1 MDDIAARELVGQV
14 EGLLEQLEALPD
26 RVAREQAN
34 DTVAALLDLYGAALE
49 RIVEEV
55 AAVDADGRVA
65 ATLGEDELVSHVLL
79 LHGLH
84 PSPLEKRVQEALDGV
99 RPYLASHGGNV
110 ELRGV
115 EDGVVKL
122 ALEGSCSGC
131 PSSTVTLKLAIE
143 DAIHKAAP
151 DVVEIVA
158 EGIAPETSVPGRNGN
173 GNGQLIQLEP
183 PQPAASGPGPSE
195 PASGPEWAMAGGMP
209 ELQGDRPLLK
219 NVSGEA
225 VLFLRLA
232 GTIYA
237 YRPDCPGCGESLRR
251 GALEATALACADCG
265 NRYDVLRGGRCL
277 DEPQLHLE
285 PLPLLVDESGL
296 VKVALGAAA

>member
-1 MDDIAARELVGQV
+1 MDDVAARELVGQV

-34 DTVAALLDLYGAALE
+34 ETVAALLDLYGAALE

-55 AAVDADGRVA
+55 SAVDSEGRVA
-65 ATLGEDELVSHVLL
+65 AALGEDELVSHVLL

-84 PSPLEKRVQEALDGV
+84 PLPLEARVQEALDGV

-110 ELRGV
+110 ELKGV
-115 EDGVVKL
+115 EEGVVRL
-122 ALEGSCSGC
+122 AMEGSCSGC

-143 DAIHKAAP
+143 DAIHKTAP

-158 EGIAPETSVPGRNGN
+158 EGVAAEAPVPG

-183 PQPAASGPGPSE
+183 PPPAAGEPAPGPG
-195 PASGPEWAMAGGMP
+195 WAMAGGMP

-219 NVSGEA
+219 DVAGESI
-225 VLFLRLA
+225 LFLRLA

-237 YRPDCPGCGESLRR
+237 YRPDCPGCGEPLQR
-251 GALEATALACADCG
+251 GALEATALACAGCG
-265 NRYDVLRGGRCL
+265 NRYDVLRAGRCL

-296 VKVALGAAA
+296 VKVALGVAA

>member
-1 MDDIAARELVGQV
+1 MDDVAARELVGQV
-14 EGLLEQLEALPD
+14 EGMLERLEALPD

-34 DTVAALLDLYGAALE
+34 DTVAALLDLYGEALE
-49 RIVEEV
+49 RIVDAFSPLDRDGSV
-55 AAVDADGRVA
+55 AAAVS
-65 ATLGEDELVSHVLL
+65 EDELVSHVLL

-84 PSPLEKRVQEALDGV
+84 PLPLQARVQEALDGV

-110 ELRGV
+110 ELKGV
-115 EDGVVKL
+115 EDGIVRL

-143 DAIHKAAP
+143 DAIQKAAP

-158 EGIAPETSVPGRNGN
+158 EGVAEETPRPGGSGN

-183 PQPAASGPGPSE
+183 PRPAGSE
-195 PASGPEWAMAGGMP
+195 PAPGPEWAMAGGMP

-219 NVSGEA
+219 DVAGESI
-225 VLFLRLA
+225 LFLRLA
-232 GTIYA
+232 GTVYA
-237 YRPDCPGCGESLRR
+237 YRPECPGCGTSLQR

-265 NRYDVLRGGRCL
+265 NRYDVLRAGRCL
-277 DEPQLHLE
+277 DAPQLHLE

>member
-1 MDDIAARELVGQV
+1 MDDVAARELVGQV
-14 EGLLEQLEALPD
+14 EGLLAQLEELPD

-55 AAVDADGRVA
+55 AAVDSEGRVA
-65 ATLGEDELVSHVLL
+65 AALGEDELVSHVLL
-79 LHGLH
+79 LHDLH
-84 PSPLEKRVQEALDGV
+84 PLPLEARVQEALDGV
-99 RPYLASHGGNV
+99 RPYLASHGGEV
-110 ELRGV
+110 ELQGV
-115 EDGVVKL
+115 EGGVVRL
-122 ALEGSCSGC
+122 ALQGSCSGC

-158 EGIAPETSVPGRNGN
+158 EGVAPEAPVPGGN

-183 PQPAASGPGPSE
+183 PEPVVSEPGP
-195 PASGPEWAMAGGMP
+195 GPEWAMAGGMP

-219 NVSGEA
+219 DVAGESI
-225 VLFLRLA
+225 LFLRLA
-232 GTIYA
+232 GAVYA
-237 YRPDCPGCGESLRR
+237 YRPDCPGCGTSLQR

-265 NRYDVLRGGRCL
+265 NRYDVLRAGRCL

-296 VKVALGAAA
+296 VKIALGAAV

>member
-1 MDDIAARELVGQV
+1 MDDIAARELVGRV

-26 RVAREQAN
+26 RVARESAN
-34 DTVAALLDLYGAALE
+34 EAIAALLDLYGAALE

-55 AAVDADGRVA
+55 AAVDPEGRVA
-65 ATLGEDELVSHVLL
+65 ANLGEDELVSHVLL
-79 LHGLH
+79 LHDLH
-84 PSPLEKRVQEALDGV
+84 PLPLRDRVQEALDGV

-110 ELRGV
+110 ELKGV
-115 EDGVVKL
+115 EEGVVRL
-122 ALEGSCSGC
+122 AMEGSCSGC

-143 DAIHKAAP
+143 DAIHKSAP

-158 EGIAPETSVPGRNGN
+158 EGVAPEASPPG

-183 PQPAASGPGPSE
+183 PGPAAGEPS
-195 PASGPEWAMAGGMP
+195 PGPEWAMAGGMP
-209 ELQGDRPLLK
+209 ELQAERPLLK
-219 NVSGEA
+219 DVAGESI
-225 VLFLRLA
+225 LFLRLA
-232 GTIYA
+232 GTVYA
-237 YRPDCPGCGESLRR
+237 YRPDCPGCGASLEG
-251 GALEATALACADCG
+251 GALEATALACGGCG
-265 NRYDVLRGGRCL
+265 NRYDVLRAGRCL

>member
-1 MDDIAARELVGQV
+1 MDDVAARELVGQV

-34 DTVAALLDLYGAALE
+34 ETVAALLDLYGAALE
-49 RIVEEV
+49 RIVAEV
-55 AAVDADGRVA
+55 AAADSEGRVA
-65 ATLGEDELVSHVLL
+65 AALGEDELVSHVLL
-79 LHGLH
+79 LHDLH
-84 PSPLEKRVQEALDGV
+84 PLPLEARVQDALDGV

-110 ELRGV
+110 ELKSV
-115 EDGVVKL
+115 EEGVVQL

-158 EGIAPETSVPGRNGN
+158 EGVAPEAPVPGANGN

-183 PQPAASGPGPSE
+183 PQPATSE
-195 PASGPEWAMAGGMP
+195 PAAPPQWAMAGGMP

-219 NVSGEA
+219 DVAGESI
-225 VLFLRLA
+225 LFLRLA
-232 GTIYA
+232 GTVYA
-237 YRPDCPGCGESLRR
+237 YRPDCPGCGASLQG

-265 NRYDVLRGGRCL
+265 NRYDVLRAGRCL
-277 DEPQLHLE
+277 DAPQLHLE

>member
-14 EGLLEQLEALPD
+14 EGLLAQLEQLPD

-55 AAVDADGRVA
+55 AAVDSEGRVA
-65 ATLGEDELVSHVLL
+65 AALGEDELVSHVLL
-79 LHGLH
+79 LHDLH
-84 PSPLEKRVQEALDGV
+84 PQQLEARVQEALDGV
-99 RPYLASHGGNV
+99 RPYLASHGGDV
-110 ELRGV
+110 ELQGV
-115 EDGVVKL
+115 EDGVVRL
-122 ALEGSCSGC
+122 ALQGSCSGC

-143 DAIHKAAP
+143 DAIQKAAP

-158 EGIAPETSVPGRNGN
+158 AGVAPEAPVPGGN

-183 PQPAASGPGPSE
+183 PQPVASEPGP
-195 PASGPEWAMAGGMP
+195 GPEWAMAGGMP

-219 NVSGEA
+219 DVAGES

-232 GTIYA
+232 GTVYA
-237 YRPDCPGCGESLRR
+237 YRPDCPGCGTSLQR

-265 NRYDVLRGGRCL
+265 NRYDVLRAGRCL

>member
-14 EGLLEQLEALPD
+14 EGLLAQLEQLPD

-55 AAVDADGRVA
+55 AAVDSEGRVA
-65 ATLGEDELVSHVLL
+65 AALGEDELVSHVLL
-79 LHGLH
+79 LHDLH
-84 PSPLEKRVQEALDGV
+84 PQPLEARVQEALDGV
-99 RPYLASHGGNV
+99 RPYLASHGGDV
-110 ELRGV
+110 ELQGV
-115 EDGVVKL
+115 EDGVVRL
-122 ALEGSCSGC
+122 ALQGSCSGC

-143 DAIHKAAP
+143 DAIQKAAP

-158 EGIAPETSVPGRNGN
+158 AGVAPEAPVPGGN

-183 PQPAASGPGPSE
+183 PQPVASEPGP
-195 PASGPEWAMAGGMP
+195 GPEWAMAGAMP

-219 NVSGEA
+219 DVAGES

-232 GTIYA
+232 GTVYA
-237 YRPDCPGCGESLRR
+237 YRPDCPGCGTSLQG

-265 NRYDVLRGGRCL
+265 NRYDVLRAGRCL

>member
-1 MDDIAARELVGQV
+1 MDDIAARDLVGRV

-26 RVAREQAN
+26 RVARESAN
-34 DTVAALLDLYGAALE
+34 ETVAALLDLYGAALE

-55 AAVDADGRVA
+55 SAVDGDGRLA
-65 ATLGEDELVSHVLL
+65 ATLAEDELVSHVLL
-79 LHGLH
+79 LHDLH
-84 PSPLEKRVQEALDGV
+84 PVPLRDRVQEALDGV

-110 ELRGV
+110 EVLGV
-115 EDGVVKL
+115 EEGIVRL
-122 ALEGSCSGC
+122 AMEGSCSGC

-158 EGIAPETSVPGRNGN
+158 EGVAAEAPASG

-183 PQPAASGPGPSE
+183 PQPPADQPAPAA
-195 PASGPEWAMAGGMP
+195 EWAMAGGMP
-209 ELQGDRPLLK
+209 ELQGERPLLK
-219 NVSGEA
+219 DVSGESI
-225 VLFLRLA
+225 LFLRLA
-232 GTIYA
+232 GTVYA
-237 YRPDCPGCGESLRR
+237 YRPDCPGCGASLEG
-251 GALEATALACADCG
+251 GALEATALACGQCG
-265 NRYDVLRGGRCL
+265 NRYDVLRAGRCL
-277 DEPQLHLE
+277 DQPQLHLE

>member
-34 DTVAALLDLYGAALE
+34 ETVAALLDLYGAALE

-65 ATLGEDELVSHVLL
+65 ASLGEDELVSHVLL

-84 PSPLEKRVQEALDGV
+84 PVPLGARVQEALDGV

-115 EDGVVKL
+115 DEGVVRL
-122 ALEGSCSGC
+122 AMEGSCSGC

-158 EGIAPETSVPGRNGN
+158 EGVAAEAPAPG

-183 PQPAASGPGPSE
+183 PEPVASE
-195 PASGPEWAMAGGMP
+195 PAPAAEWAMAGGMP

-219 NVSGEA
+219 DVCGESI
-225 VLFLRLA
+225 LFLRLA
-232 GTIYA
+232 GTVYA
-237 YRPDCPGCGESLRR
+237 YRPDCPGCGASLQD
-251 GALEATALACADCG
+251 GALEATALACGRCG
-265 NRYDVLRGGRCL
+265 NRYDVLRAGRCL

-296 VKVALGAAA
+296 VKVAIGAAA

>member
-14 EGLLEQLEALPD
+14 EGLLERLEELPD
-26 RVAREQAN
+26 RVAREQA
-34 DTVAALLDLYGAALE
+34 DDAIAAVLELYGAALE
-49 RIVEEV
+49 RIVAEV
-55 AAVDADGRVA
+55 AVVDPEGRVA
-65 ATLGEDELVSHVLL
+65 AALAADELVSHVLL
-79 LHGLH
+79 LHDLH
-84 PSPLEKRVQEALDGV
+84 PQPLELRVQEALDGV

-110 ELRGV
+110 DLVGV
-115 EDGVVKL
+115 EEGVVRL
-122 ALEGSCSGC
+122 ALQGSCSGC

-158 EGIAPETSVPGRNGN
+158 EGAAAEAAGPGGS

-183 PQPAASGPGPSE
+183 PGGAPAA
-195 PASGPEWAMAGGMP
+195 GPEWAMAGAMP
-209 ELQGDRPLLK
+209 ELRGERPLLK
-219 NVSGEA
+219 DIAGED

-232 GTIYA
+232 GTVYA
-237 YRPDCPGCGESLRR
+237 YRPTCPGCGDSLQR
-251 GALEATALACADCG
+251 GRLEATALVCGECG
-265 NRYDVLRGGRCL
+265 NRYDVLRAGRCL

-296 VKVALGAAA
+296 VKVALGAVA